1 MNTEKCKTFRVHHQA
16 WEEDFDEWKSDD
28 EYNYSWGIGPAGDL
42 MLFRT
47 KYQKTFSVELEK
59 DVRWYAYAPG
69 TWSHVE
75 VLDT

>member
-1 MNTEKCKTFRVHHQA
+1 MNNDKPKTFRVHRRA
-16 WEEDFDEWKSDD
+16 LVVDEWKSDD
-28 EYNYSWGIGPAGDL
+28 EYNYSWGVGPAGDL